1 MKAIIWHPGS
11 QYYISRFN
19 VVQLQTTLCHCSKV
33 RRKCWPIKS
42 SDFLYSKKMCL
53 RRRFHILMQISVK
66 YNWPF
71 VREKHG
77 LENLSNAKYALL
89 QTYYLLCEF
98 FGHHYG
104 LSVMTHI
111 YPIGLIFKKN
121 SVSIKMELFYDL
133 HIYIWVTSKSVSLMY
148 RIWSSY
154 KIYQHSL

>member
-1 MKAIIWHPGS
+1 MTYTSVLKLVPILRALIWHPMF
-11 QYYISRFN
+11 QYYTSRFN
-19 VVQLQTTLCHCSKV
+19 LVQLQTTLCHCSEV

-42 SDFLYSKKMCL
+42 SDFLYSKKMFL
-53 RRRFHILMQISVK
+53 SRRFYILMQISVK

-98 FGHHYG
+98 FGYHYV

-111 YPIGLIFKKN
+111 YPISLVKC
-121 SVSIKMELFYDL
+121 
-133 HIYIWVTSKSVSLMY
+133 IWNTYNKTY
-148 RIWSSY
+148 NNTHKTIW
-154 KIYQHSL
+154 